1 MQYSEYREMS
11 MQPKKIIQRLSELP
25 TMPSTIGTMAWNETG
40 DWRYLTPLITN
51 KLAPCSQNCPAGIP
65 IPSYLN
71 ALRNGSVQSS
81 LALLLAHNPLPGLTG
96 RLCYHPC
103 QTKCTRKEID
113 QAISVRKVERFLA
126 DIGIEVEIEK
136 SKTADKRVVVIGS
149 GPLGLSC
156 AFYLSFHGCQVVILD
171 PSNQAGGALLD
182 LSPEKIEPQVLANEI
197 NRLVVLADIK
207 LETGAV
213 IDFDSPGEPLTK
225 ADLLILDPTGLSE
238 DFTAPARAV
247 AFDPFDDSTVT
258 GKIISVT
265 LPKKLKPFKAPM
277 IAHYIAVGR
286 LTARKAFDS
295 LVMHSGQ
302 PNLRQPSPDLIR
314 QAVNVEDIKIEH
326 FLGSDLAP
334 KAEAKQEG
342 IWDRERALKE
352 AERCLSCGTCNLCLQ
367 CVSFCPDASI
377 RLDEYETSVVV
388 DLDHCKGC
396 GICAHECPRGIITME
411 EIST

>member
-1 MQYSEYREMS
+1 
-11 MQPKKIIQRLSELP
+11 MQPKKIIQSLSELP

-71 ALRNGSVQSS
+71 ALRNGSVQRG

-103 QTKCTRKEID
+103 QTKCIRKKID
-113 QAISVRKVERFLA
+113 QAISVQKIERFLA
-126 DIGIEVEIEK
+126 DIGIEVKIEK
-136 SKTADKRVVVIGS
+136 SQTADKRVVVIGS

-156 AFYLSFHGCQVVILD
+156 AFYLSFRGCQVVILD

-182 LSPEKIEPQVLANEI
+182 LPPEKIAPQVLANEI
-197 NRLVVLADIK
+197 NRLTLLADIK
-207 LETGAV
+207 LETGAS
-213 IDFDSPGEPLTK
+213 IDFDAPGESLSK
-225 ADLLILDPTGLSE
+225 ADLIILDPTGLSE

-258 GKIISVT
+258 GEIISVT

-286 LTARKAFDS
+286 LMAQKAFDS
-295 LVMHSGQ
+295 LVMRSGQ
-302 PNLRQPSPDLIR
+302 QDLRQPSPDLPR
-314 QAVNVEDIKIEH
+314 QAVNVEDIKIER
-326 FLGSDLAP
+326 FLPSGLATET
-334 KAEAKQEG
+334 EAKQEG
-342 IWDRERALKE
+342 MWDRERALQE

-377 RLDEYETSVVV
+377 RLDEDEASVRV

-396 GICAHECPRGIITME
+396 GICAYECPRGIITME

>member
-1 MQYSEYREMS
+1 
-11 MQPKKIIQRLSELP
+11 MQPKKVIQSLSELP

-40 DWRYLTPLITN
+40 DWRYLTPLIAN

-71 ALRNGSVQSS
+71 VLRNGSVQRG

-103 QTKCTRKEID
+103 QTKCIRKKID
-113 QAISVRKVERFLA
+113 QAISVQEIERFLA
-126 DIGIEVEIEK
+126 DIDIEVKIEK
-136 SKTADKRVVVIGS
+136 SQTADKRVVVIGS
-149 GPLGLSC
+149 GPLGLSS
-156 AFYLSFHGCQVVILD
+156 AFYLSFRGCQVVILD

-182 LSPEKIEPQVLANEI
+182 LPPEKIAPQALANEI
-197 NRLVVLADIK
+197 NRLTLLADIK
-207 LETGAV
+207 LETGAS
-213 IDFDSPGEPLTK
+213 IDFEAPGGSLSK
-225 ADLLILDPTGLSE
+225 ADLIILDPTGLSE
-238 DFTAPARAV
+238 DFTAPVRAV

-258 GKIISVT
+258 GEVIAVT

-286 LTARKAFDS
+286 LIAEKAFDF
-295 LVMHSGQ
+295 LVMRSGQ
-302 PNLRQPSPDLIR
+302 QDLAQPNPDLPR
-314 QAVNVEDIKIEH
+314 QAVNVEDIKIER
-326 FLGSDLAP
+326 FLPSGLATE
-334 KAEAKQEG
+334 AETKQEG
-342 IWDRERALKE
+342 IWDRERALQE

-377 RLDEYETSVVV
+377 RLDEDEASVRV

-396 GICAHECPRGIITME
+396 GICAYECPRGIITME